1 MVKPIR
7 KETAEKAALVVKSPR
22 GEVSERV
29 TSSRA
34 EPAERCKELG
44 AGFIPAAG
52 AAARPRQPDPPARSA
67 ARQLEPWHG
76 RPSSTNVL
84 LHAAELSLQS
94 QASVGHSGKELLPAK
109 RSHLRFS
116 LQLN

>member
-7 KETAEKAALVVKSPR
+7 RETAEKAALVVKSPR

-34 EPAERCKELG
+34 EPAERREEPG

-52 AAARPRQPDPPARSA
+52 AAAWPRQPDLPARSV
-67 ARQLEPWHG
+67 ARQLETWHG
-76 RPSSTNVL
+76 RPSSTKAL

-94 QASVGHSGKELLPAK
+94 QSSMGPSSKELLPA
-109 RSHLRFS
+109 
-116 LQLN
+116 